1 MARYRTGMVTL
12 SDIARE
18 AGVSVSV
25 ASRVLNRD
33 ATLRIREATRE
44 RVEDV
49 ARRLDYAPN
58 HRARSLRLART
69 GAIAFVVPEVNNA
82 IFAEVVRG
90 VEDGADELGLDV
102 LMGSGT
108 RLDPSTGFLERLDS
122 QRRVDG
128 FLIQPLDT
136 AGPDDVFAGR
146 NAPAVWL
153 NTFRPDGSVYLDN
166 TAGAQVAVEHLLALG
181 HTRIGLVGGREGSYT
196 ARERKAGY
204 AGTLKEA
211 GLVPRPE
218 WATAYGYSA
227 AEGRLA
233 GHDLLGDGSGDGGER
248 PTALLVANVNAAIG
262 VLGAARELGVS
273 VPRDVSVAALHD
285 VWFAEY
291 SEPELTVVR
300 LPLYEMGYHAIHD
313 LHRRVS
319 GEPAGARRITD
330 PAPRLVVRGSTA
342 PIA

>member
-1 MARYRTGMVTL
+1 MVTL

-33 ATLRIREATRE
+33 ATLRIRETTRE
-44 RVEDV
+44 RVVEV

-108 RLDPSTGFLERLDS
+108 RLDPGTGFLERLDS

-136 AGPDDVFAGR
+136 AGPGDVFAGR
-146 NAPAVWL
+146 NAPEVWL

-166 TAGAQVAVEHLLALG
+166 AAGARVAVEHLLALG
-181 HTRIGLVGGREGSYT
+181 HTRIGLVGGRDGSYT
-196 ARERKAGY
+196 ARERRAGY
-204 AGTLKEA
+204 IETLKEA
-211 GLVPRPE
+211 GQVPRPE

-227 AEGRLA
+227 AEGRRA
-233 GHDLLGDGSGDGGER
+233 GLDLLGDDGGSPGPGGER

-262 VLGAARELGVS
+262 VLGAARELDVA
-273 VPRDVSVAALHD
+273 VPGDVSVVALHD

-291 SEPELTVVR
+291 SEPGLTVVR
-300 LPLYEMGYHAIHD
+300 LPLYEMGYHGIHD

-319 GEPAGARRITD
+319 GEPAGARRIVD

-342 PIA
+342 PAA